1 MSPQITCEVQP
12 ALLAH
17 YTVAVSE
24 EPEDLPHTLLPLRLA
39 AELIFSKVYEGRV
52 VTSREE
58 ALDSIAST
66 IAVLVPIYE
75 YSADSQQPARRL
87 SRVELEGG
95 MFKGGARELRFIDGR
110 EPRLSLAVAA
120 NDVTHTIDTLK
131 SASD

>member
-1 MSPQITCEVQP
+1 MDFLR
-12 ALLAH
+12 AR
-17 YTVAVSE
+17 YTAAVDAAS
-24 EPEDLPHTLLPLRLA
+24 DLPHTLLPLRLA

-66 IAVLVPIYE
+66 IAVLAPIYE
-75 YSADSQQPARRL
+75 YSTDSQQPARRL
-87 SRVELEGG
+87 SRIELEGG

-110 EPRLSLAVAA
+110 PPRHSLAVAA
-120 NDVTHTIDTLK
+120 NDVTHTIETLK